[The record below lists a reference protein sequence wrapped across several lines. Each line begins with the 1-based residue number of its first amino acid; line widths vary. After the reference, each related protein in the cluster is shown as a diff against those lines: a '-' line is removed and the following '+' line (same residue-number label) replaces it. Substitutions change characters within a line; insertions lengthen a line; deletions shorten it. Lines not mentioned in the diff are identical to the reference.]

1 MQLFVY
7 GTLMDRDVLRIVLG
21 RAVVP
26 EQMETAEISGFRR
39 VHVPGRNYPML
50 LAHHGSG
57 RVEGLLVHALDAEAV
72 HRLMVF
78 EGPEYHLV
86 PLMVA
91 NADGHP
97 VRAGVFLCDRSV
109 SPGRRD
115 WFMEVWSRRHKRL
128 FLRRAY
134 QLMERHGRRA
144 LLRRAAKGIPI
155 LAPKEP
161 KHLAGVPPGIGRLIA
176 G

>member
-7 GTLMDRDVLRIVLG
+7 GTLMDRDVLRVVLG
-21 RAVVP
+21 RATLT
-26 EQMETAEISGFRR
+26 EHMEEAEISGFRR

-57 RVEGLLVHALDAEAV
+57 RVSGMLLHGLDVEAV

-91 NADGHP
+91 NAEGFA

-109 SPGRRD
+109 PPGRRD
-115 WFMEVWSRRHKRL
+115 WFPEVWTRRHKRL
-128 FLRRAY
+128 FLRRARE
-134 QLMERHGRRA
+134 LMERHGRRA
-144 LLRRAAKGIPI
+144 LLRRAEKGMPV

-161 KHLAGVPPGIGRLIA
+161 KHLAGVPPRIGRLIA